1 MNQILQEK
9 LEQLKFMP
17 ADMTGTMRA
26 RLESGIEVRAVTHP
40 IFGLVL
46 LGSHF
51 DGRRMTEFEMRLP
64 EESSMQEIA
73 KALVQ
78 IYEQVTKP
86 GTVMKNVA
94 S

>member
-1 MNQILQEK
+1 MDQTLQEK
-9 LEQLKFMP
+9 LAQLKFVA
-17 ADMTGTMRA
+17 ADMTGAMRT
-26 RLESGIEVRAVTHP
+26 RLEGGIEVRAVPHP
-40 IFGLVL
+40 FYGLVL

-51 DGRRMTEFEMRLP
+51 DGRRMTEFEIRLP
-64 EESSMQEIA
+64 EESSIQEIA

-86 GTVMKNVA
+86 GAVIKSDV

>member
-1 MNQILQEK
+1 MKQDLQEK
-9 LEQLKFMP
+9 LEQLKFMT
-17 ADMTGTMRA
+17 ADVTGAMRA
-26 RLESGIEVRAVTHP
+26 RLEGGIEVRAVTHP
-40 IFGLVL
+40 FYGLVL

-51 DGRRMTEFEMRLP
+51 DGRRMTEFEVRLP
-64 EESSMQEIA
+64 EESPVQEIA

-86 GTVMKNVA
+86 GAVIKSDV